1 MDFTIAEFGKKDQ
14 LETRIIYSGV
24 IMAGDKLVISN
35 NSGALLIAS
44 PIDGK
49 VEKLFLLAK
58 EFLIL
63 RRLSETKFTCI
74 FWENMWLI

>member
-1 MDFTIAEFGKKDQ
+1 
-14 LETRIIYSGV
+14 V

-49 VEKLFLLAK
+49 VEKTFLVGKRISHSPAVVGNKIYLH
-58 EFLIL
+58 IL
-63 RRLSETKFTCI
+63 GKYVVDLVEV
-74 FWENMWLI
+74 E